1 MVEIKTTEDAIVFC
15 QKLVQKASESVK
27 SDYADNGEA
36 MRNILETVKELYDNV
51 TWILQFGKYL
61 VKYGETLVF
70 TEDGSLVDVI
80 SKQD

>member
-1 MVEIKTTEDAIVFC
+1 
-15 QKLVQKASESVK
+15 
-27 SDYADNGEA
+27 

-51 TWILQFGKYL
+51 TWILQFGKYI